1 MMRPHK
7 DVGRR
12 GVILLAAIGAMGL
25 LRVPQ
30 AAAAAVSPS
39 TPAPTVAET
48 KATSPAAATPAK
60 AARPATGASKVPA
73 AAPVK
78 VTEVEGITEYR
89 LSNGLRVLLFPDQ
102 SKPTITV
109 NVTYLVGSRHEN
121 YGETGMAHLL
131 EHMMFKGTPKHP
143 DIGKDF
149 NSRGMRFNGTTSLD
163 RTNYYELFQANED
176 NLAWALQM
184 EADRMVHSFIAR
196 KDLDTEMTVVRN
208 EYENGE
214 NSPTS
219 VLIKRLQ
226 SVAYDWHNYGHSTIG
241 NRSDIENVE
250 IGNLQAFYH
259 LYYQPDNAVLLVAG
273 KFDAART
280 LQVITAQFGAIARPT
295 RVLPKLWTVE
305 PTQDGER
312 SFVVRRVGDMQVVAL
327 GYKSPS
333 AVHPDAQALTF
344 AMQILGDTPSGR
356 LHKALVET
364 GKAAQVG
371 FGQLNG
377 IDGSLQILLA
387 LVKKGDPVEPV
398 QTEMLRIVED
408 FGKAPP
414 TEEEMARVRVRLAN
428 QAERVLNDHETIGL
442 QLSEFIALGDWRM
455 FFLSRD
461 RIAKVSAP
469 EVQAAAGQYFRRDN
483 RTAGLFENEDK
494 PQRAQMP
501 AVASAAEMLKDFK
514 PKAAT
519 GEAEDFDPS
528 PDNID
533 RRTKRIEVNGM
544 KIALLQK
551 KNRGET
557 VFVNLAL
564 PAGDEKSLFGQRAAE
579 LVTGQML
586 MRGTSKYTREQ
597 LQDEFVKLKVTG
609 GVFGRGA
616 AFQTTRPNVAAAIR
630 LAAHVLREPSFPPAE
645 FEQFKKLVVTSI
657 ESQLSDPGALA
668 ATTLAHQF
676 NTYPKGDVRYS
687 QSLQEQL
694 DDIKAVTLEDV
705 KRYYKT
711 FYGANRAQI
720 AIVGDFDE
728 GEVVKAITEGLGGW
742 QSETPYTRVTSVH
755 KDVAPSNTSIQT
767 PDKENAVFAARLN
780 VDLNEDD
787 ADYPALFLANYMLG
801 GGAGMDARLMAR
813 IRVKEGLSYGVNSGL
828 GAGRFD
834 RDGRWTMQAIAAP
847 QNVEKV
853 EAAFKEE
860 LAKMLKDGFTA
871 AELAKAKSGV
881 TQQAVQARAQDQR
894 LAGNLLANIDSDRS
908 FAWDKQFEARI
919 MALTPEQVL
928 AAARKYIDP
937 AKITI
942 VKAGDFAKSL
952 NAK

>member
-1 MMRPHK
+1 MRQLRAA
-7 DVGRR
+7 GRR
-12 GVILLAAIGAMGL
+12 PGIAALVGIAVIGL
-25 LRVPQ
+25 LSAPVR
-30 AAAAAVSPS
+30 AAAV
-39 TPAPTVAET
+39 
-48 KATSPAAATPAK
+48 AAATPA
-60 AARPATGASKVPA
+60 ATVRP

-89 LSNGLRVLLFPDQ
+89 LENGLRVLLFPDQ

-109 NVTYLVGSRHEN
+109 NMTYLVGSRHEN

-131 EHMMFKGTPKHP
+131 EHMMFKGTPKYP
-143 DIGKDF
+143 DIPKEF
-149 NSRGMRFNGTTSLD
+149 NSRGMRMNGTTSLD

-208 EYENGE
+208 EYERGE
-214 NSPTS
+214 NAPTG

-226 SVAYDWHNYGHSTIG
+226 SIAYDWHNYGHSTIG

-273 KFDAART
+273 KFDVART
-280 LQVITAQFGAIARPT
+280 LQVIATQFGVLPRPT

-312 SFVVRRVGDMQVVAL
+312 SFVVRRVGDMQVIAL
-327 GYKSPS
+327 GYKAPS
-333 AVHPDAQALTF
+333 ALHPDAQALSV
-344 AMQILGDTPSGR
+344 ANQILGDTPSGR

-371 FGQLNG
+371 GGQLNG
-377 IDGSLQILLA
+377 LDGSLQILLA

-398 QTEMLRIVED
+398 QAEMLRIVED
-408 FGKAPP
+408 FGKSPP
-414 TEEEMARVRVRLAN
+414 TAEEMARVRTQLAN
-428 QAERVLNDHETIGL
+428 QAERTLNDHETIGL

-455 FFLSRD
+455 FFLARD
-461 RIAKVSAP
+461 RVARLSAAD
-469 EVQAAAGQYFRRDN
+469 VQAAAGQYFRRDN
-483 RTAGLFENEDK
+483 RTVGLFLHDDK
-494 PQRAQMP
+494 PQRAEMP
-501 AVASAAEMLKDFK
+501 VVASAAEMLKDFR
-514 PKAAT
+514 PGAAVAD
-519 GEAEDFDPS
+519 AESFDPS

-533 RRTKRIEVNGM
+533 RRTKRIEIGGM

-557 VFVNLAL
+557 VFVNLVL

-579 LVTGQML
+579 IVTSQMM
-586 MRGTSKYTREQ
+586 MRGTSRYTREQ
-597 LQDEFVKLKVTG
+597 LQDEFVKLKVAG
-609 GVFGRGA
+609 GVSGRGA
-616 AFQTTRPNVAAAIR
+616 GFQTTRPNVAAAIR

-645 FEQFKKLVVTSI
+645 FEQFRKLVITSI

-668 ATTLAHQF
+668 STTLAQQF

-694 DDIKAVTLEDV
+694 DDIKAVTLDDV
-705 KRYYKT
+705 KRNYKT
-711 FYGANRAQI
+711 FYGANRAEI

-728 GEVVKAITEGLGGW
+728 ADVVKAITEGFSGW
-742 QSETPYTRVTSVH
+742 QSATPYTRITSVY
-755 KDVAPSNTSIQT
+755 KDVAPSRKSIET

-780 VDLNEDD
+780 VDMNEDD
-787 ADYPALFLANYMLG
+787 ADYPALFLVNYMLG

-813 IRVKEGLSYGVNSGL
+813 IRVKEGLSYGVNSAL
-828 GAGRFD
+828 AAGRFD
-834 RDGRWTMQAIAAP
+834 RAGRWMMQAIAAP
-847 QNVEKV
+847 QNMEKV
-853 EAAFKEE
+853 EAAFNDE
-860 LAKMLKDGFTA
+860 LARLLKDGFTA
-871 AELAKAKSGV
+871 EELAKAKSGA
-881 TQQAVQARAQDQR
+881 TQQALQARAQDQR
-894 LAGNLLANIDSDRS
+894 LVGGLLSNIDSDRS

-928 AAARKYIDP
+928 AAARKYIVP
-937 AKITI
+937 SKMTI
-942 VKAGDFAKSL
+942 VKAGDFAKV
-952 NAK
+952 AKGKAVP